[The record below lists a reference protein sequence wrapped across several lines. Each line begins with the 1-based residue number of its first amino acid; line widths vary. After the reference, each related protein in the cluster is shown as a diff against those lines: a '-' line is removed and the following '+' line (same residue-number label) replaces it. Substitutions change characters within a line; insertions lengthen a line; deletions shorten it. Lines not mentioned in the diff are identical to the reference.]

1 MKIARN
7 PTVSERPVE
16 WYAPIPAP
24 SLRELSR
31 PTGVTE
37 GVSFDEWERLS
48 IQSFVGAMKIARNVE
63 FSGRFDEWYAPRSR
77 LPL

>member
-1 MKIARN
+1 MVKGNGFRVFVGAMKIARN
-7 PTVSERPVE
+7 VAVSERPVE

-37 GVSFDEWERLS
+37 GVSSDEWERLN
-48 IQSFVGAMKIARNVE
+48 IQSFVGAMKIARNVG
-63 FSGRFDEWYAPRSR
+63 F
-77 LPL
+77 